1 MPPSCDRTVLTTS
14 QLLFEILKPYMKL
27 TVDPQ
32 NKYEELDALVMSWEH
47 SKKPQSPTGPV
58 RSQHALKVDPSLI
71 LNGSPSRLRSPA
83 LMSLRGEEFRVNHM
97 SPRCAAFRSE
107 KVPNG
112 SLSHRMSSSGT
123 IPLRRLDFEEAVPEM
138 LDDLVEVESAK
149 LKDHSQKLRVKWTQ
163 SPNKGT
169 MMMNVSNSFKIF

>member
-1 MPPSCDRTVLTTS
+1 
-14 QLLFEILKPYMKL
+14 MKL

-83 LMSLRGEEFRVNHM
+83 LMS
-97 SPRCAAFRSE
+97 
-107 KVPNG
+107 
-112 SLSHRMSSSGT
+112 RMSSSGT